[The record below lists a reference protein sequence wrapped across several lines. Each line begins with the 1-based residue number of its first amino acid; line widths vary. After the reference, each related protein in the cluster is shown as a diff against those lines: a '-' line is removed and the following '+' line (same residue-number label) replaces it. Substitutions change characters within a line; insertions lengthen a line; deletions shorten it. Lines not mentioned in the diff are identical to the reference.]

1 MADSQDRN
9 SPAPD
14 SALHELVARLRQSLL
29 ALGETAG
36 GRQGAALSVPPPDHQ
51 RLLALAAA
59 SAETLRTLA
68 MLQKE
73 DRQARVDAEQ
83 ALLEQRRLNERLQ
96 NEARSRQ
103 DAIEAR
109 QAASV
114 MQADEALADSVLR
127 IDELE
132 QQLLAKSHALEQLS
146 QRHAALV
153 ERQEGQAS
161 NYLVEIEALRNRV
174 GHLGTRLQASRLQMR
189 SGLLRHARFARHF
202 AHPLIDGMLLAG
214 TGPNN
219 SPDLIMDAPM
229 ITRTNFQPLFAP
241 NPEGVYQLAEFLA
254 LHDRSFVRAA
264 YLAILRR
271 EPDPDGAENYVNQVR
286 SGEHKAK
293 LLSQFLD
300 SPEARQHR
308 TQIHGLQAHLRIIRL
323 CELPIVGRFLS
334 ALFFMATVNSHLR
347 DLRVLENHVIRIA
360 EESQAIH
367 EANMSKLRSII
378 K

>member
-1 MADSQDRN
+1 MADPQERN
-9 SPAPD
+9 PPTSD
-14 SALHELVARLRQSLL
+14 SALHQLVARLRQELL
-29 ALGETAG
+29 ALGESAAG
-36 GRQGAALSVPPPDHQ
+36 SQDADLSVAPQGLQ

-68 MLQKE
+68 MLQIE
-73 DRQARVDAEQ
+73 DRQARIEAEQ

-96 NEARSRQ
+96 NETLGRH

-109 QAASV
+109 PVASV
-114 MQADEALADSVLR
+114 AQADEALADSVLR

-132 QQLLAKSHALEQLS
+132 QQLLAKSQALEQLS

-153 ERQEGQAS
+153 GRQEGQAS

-174 GHLGTRLQASRLQMR
+174 GQLGTRLQTSRLQMR

-202 AHPLIDGMLLAG
+202 AHPLIDGMLLAP

-219 SPDLIMDAPM
+219 TPDLIMDAPM

-271 EPDPDGAENYVNQVR
+271 EPDPDGAENYLTQVR
-286 SGEHKAK
+286 GGEHKAT

>member
-1 MADSQDRN
+1 MADPQDRN
-9 SPAPD
+9 PPGSLSPLD
-14 SALHELVARLRQSLL
+14 ELVTRVRHDLL
-29 ALGETAG
+29 AM
-36 GRQGAALSVPPPDHQ
+36 RQRASGNEAAALSSPPSDQQP
-51 RLLALAAA
+51 LLALAAA

-73 DRQARVDAEQ
+73 DRRARVQAEQ
-83 ALLEQRRLNERLQ
+83 ALLEQQRLNEQLRRD
-96 NEARSRQ
+96 ARSRQ
-103 DAIEAR
+103 HAIEAR
-109 QAASV
+109 QATSLV
-114 MQADEALADSVLR
+114 QTEESFADSVLR

-132 QQLLAKSHALEQLS
+132 QQLLAKASALDLLT
-146 QRHAALV
+146 QRHAALA
-153 ERQEGQAS
+153 ERQESQAS
-161 NYLVEIEALRNRV
+161 NYLAEIETLRNRV
-174 GHLGTRLQASRLQMR
+174 GQLGARLHTSRLQMR
-189 SGLLRHARFARHF
+189 SKLLRHARFALHF
-202 AHPLIDGMLLAG
+202 AHPLVDGMLLAG

-219 SPDLIMDAPM
+219 TPDLIMDAPM

-241 NPEGVYQLAEFLA
+241 NPEGVYQLAEFLV

-271 EPDPDGAENYVNQVR
+271 EPDPDGAENYLTQVR

-367 EANMSKLRSII
+367 EANMNKLRSIV